1 MLQKHNQ
8 LVSLMV
14 GNRHNTITKIN
25 KCSWQHS
32 LGKRQNQNNTK
43 HIVWKLA
50 LSPEMWS
57 EILYKEFD
65 TENPAEKAGV
75 R

>member
-1 MLQKHNQ
+1 MNVHDN
-8 LVSLMV
+8 
-14 GNRHNTITKIN
+14 IP
-25 KCSWQHS
+25 
-32 LGKRQNQNNTK
+32 LGKRQNQDNTK

-57 EILYKEFD
+57 EILYKVFD
-65 TENPAEKAGV
+65 TENPAEKAGI

>member
-14 GNRHNTITKIN
+14 VNRHNTITKIN
-25 KCSWQHS
+25 KRPWQHS
-32 LGKRQNQNNTK
+32 LGKRQDQNNTK

-57 EILYKEFD
+57 EILYKVFD
-65 TENPAEKAGV
+65 TENPAEKAGI